1 MWKIFVAFIVFAAI
15 GLFVLKKAGGD
26 VNMGGETHD
35 VTGGHSA
42 AASAP
47 GASAPAAAAPAADAG
62 ASAAAMP
69 ASAAS
74 Q

>member
-1 MWKIFVAFIVFAAI
+1 MWKLLVGFIIFAAI

-47 GASAPAAAAPAADAG
+47 GASAPAAAAADAG
-62 ASAAAMP
+62 ASAAVLP

>member
-1 MWKIFVAFIVFAAI
+1 MWKLLVAFIVFAAI

-35 VTGGHSA
+35 VTGGHA
-42 AASAP
+42 
-47 GASAPAAAAPAADAG
+47 ASAPAAPAPAAPA
-62 ASAAAMP
+62 SLP

>member
-1 MWKIFVAFIVFAAI
+1 MWKLLVAFILFAAV

-26 VNMGGETHD
+26 IDMSGEKHGVDTSH
-35 VTGGHSA
+35 

-47 GASAPAAAAPAADAG
+47 ASPAP
-62 ASAAAMP
+62 ASAAP

-74 Q
+74 N

>member
-1 MWKIFVAFIVFAAI
+1 MWKLFVGFIIFAAI

-47 GASAPAAAAPAADAG
+47 GASAPAAAAPAAG
-62 ASAAAMP
+62 ASAAATP

>member
-1 MWKIFVAFIVFAAI
+1 MWKLLVGFIIFAAI

-47 GASAPAAAAPAADAG
+47 GASAPAAAAPAA
-62 ASAAAMP
+62 SAPTAATP